1 MKLKD
6 PISIIA
12 IILVVIALILFAYS
26 AATGFKGGIAAKKAV
41 KAGSI
46 VKVEYTGTF
55 ENGTIFD
62 SSENKA
68 PLEFEAGAGQM
79 IKGFDSAVI
88 GMGLGQE
95 KTVKIGPSEAY
106 GNYNPKLVTVIP
118 RQNIP
123 EEKDIKQGMM
133 ILVSSQNGQQAPALI
148 TEVNENN
155 FTIDL
160 NHPLAGKTLIFKI
173 KVVDIS

>member
-1 MKLKD
+1 MKIKRR
-6 PISIIA
+6 IIIIT

-26 AATGFKGGIAAKKAV
+26 ASTGLKGSFATKKAV
-41 KAGSI
+41 KAGSM

-68 PLEFEAGAGQM
+68 PLEFKAGAGQM

-88 GMGLGQE
+88 GMETGQE
-95 KTVKIGPSEAY
+95 KTIKIQPSEAY
-106 GNYNPKLVTVIP
+106 GNRNPELVAVIP
-118 RQNIP
+118 RQNLP
-123 EEKDIKQGMM
+123 EEKNIKPGMM
-133 ILVSSQNGQQAPALI
+133 VLVNSQNGQVPALI
-148 TEVNENN
+148 TEANENN

-160 NHPLAGKTLIFKI
+160 NHPLAGKTLIFRI

>member
-1 MKLKD
+1 MKIKS
-6 PISIIA
+6 PIGIIA
-12 IILVVIALILFAYS
+12 IILAVIALILFAYS
-26 AATGFKGGIAAKKAV
+26 AATGLNGSFAAKKSV
-41 KAGSI
+41 KSGSM

-88 GMGLGQE
+88 GMVLGQE
-95 KTVKIGPSEAY
+95 KTVKIWPSEAY
-106 GNYNPKLVTVIP
+106 GDYNPELVTVIP
-118 RQNIP
+118 RQNLP
-123 EEKDIKQGMM
+123 EEKNIKPGMM
-133 ILVSSQNGQQAPALI
+133 IMVSSQNGQQIPALI
-148 TEVNENN
+148 TEVNESG

-173 KVVDIS
+173 KIVDIS